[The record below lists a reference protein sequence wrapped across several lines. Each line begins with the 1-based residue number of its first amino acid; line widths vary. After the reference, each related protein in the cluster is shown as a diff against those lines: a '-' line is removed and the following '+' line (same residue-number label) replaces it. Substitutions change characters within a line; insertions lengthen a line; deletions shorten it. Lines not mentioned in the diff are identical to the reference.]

1 MRAPRYK
8 TTEPR
13 AMQSGGSG
21 PRRKR
26 PTNTEEHKPMMPMVP
41 KFFGQHL
48 LERDILTKDQL
59 IESINYQ
66 KSKILKLG
74 EIAVTKGFISEK
86 DAAKINNEQKR
97 TDMRFGDL
105 AVNMGL
111 ITTEQ
116 LEQIITIQKNNHI
129 YLGEAIVACGFLDQ
143 ETVDHE
149 LSQFKKEQA
158 IIPPVEIMI
167 KEDVAH
173 REILEIMADL
183 TSKLLRRLG
192 DMQSK
197 TGQVVT
203 TDGPINNLGVV
214 SILDFK
220 GDIPCRYVLNVSW
233 DVGMQIAKRTFKK
246 DDLPMDRELIVDTIS
261 EFVNVVCGNVRAK
274 AIELGKKLEFEPPY
288 NFMDENDLSIPLKT
302 GEKIVVVPMYTPIG
316 NLEIALGYNS

>member
-1 MRAPRYK
+1 ML
-8 TTEPR
+8 
-13 AMQSGGSG
+13 
-21 PRRKR
+21 
-26 PTNTEEHKPMMPMVP
+26 PMVP

-48 LERDILTKDQL
+48 LEKDILSKDQL
-59 IESINYQ
+59 VASINYQ

-111 ITTEQ
+111 ITAEQ
-116 LEQIITIQKNNHI
+116 LEQMITIQKNNHI

-143 ETVDHE
+143 ATVDHE
-149 LSQFKKEQA
+149 LSQFKKEQSS
-158 IIPPVEIMI
+158 IPPVEIMI

-183 TSKLLRRLG
+183 TCKLLLRVG

-197 TGQVVT
+197 TGQVST
-203 TDGPINNLGVV
+203 TDGPITNLGVV

-220 GDIPCRYVLNVSW
+220 GDIACRYVLNVSW

-246 DDLPMDRELIVDTIS
+246 DDLPMDKELIVDTIS
-261 EFVNVVCGNVRAK
+261 EFVNVVCGNVRLARSS
-274 AIELGKKLEFEPPY
+274 
-288 NFMDENDLSIPLKT
+288 NSIRHT
-302 GEKIVVVPMYTPIG
+302 II
-316 NLEIALGYNS
+316 